1 MRTSLRFL
9 TALMLPL
16 VAVSL
21 AGAQDKKKADA
32 HADEHGKAAAHAE
45 AHMPKKAIAVLI
57 PTEGNQVRGT
67 LTLVATAKGVQI
79 TGKVTGLTPGEH
91 GFHIHEF
98 GDLSSADGTA
108 AGGHYNPEG
117 HMHGGPD
124 SKEKHAGDLGNLKA
138 DKDGVATVDVI
149 ADAKLHFIIG
159 RAFVVHAKA
168 DDLKTQPTGDA
179 GGRVALGLIGI
190 ANEKPPVK
198 K

>member
-1 MRTSLRFL
+1 MRTSLRYLIAL
-9 TALMLPL
+9 TLPL
-16 VAVSL
+16 IAVAL
-21 AGAQDKKKADA
+21 AGAQEKK
-32 HADEHGKAAAHAE
+32 HADHDKHE
-45 AHMPKKAIAVLI
+45 AHLPKKGIAVFI
-57 PTEGNQVRGT
+57 PTEGQQVRGT
-67 LTLVATAKGVQI
+67 LTLVSTAAGVHI

-98 GDLSSADGTA
+98 GDLSSADGSA
-108 AGGHYNPEG
+108 AGGHYNPDG

-138 DKDGVATVDVI
+138 DKDGVAMVDVK
-149 ADAKLHFIIG
+149 AEVALHFIVG

-168 DDLKTQPTGDA
+168 DDLKTQPSGDA

-190 ANEKPPVK
+190 ANDKPPMK

>member
-1 MRTSLRFL
+1 MRMTLRYL
-9 TALMLPL
+9 AAVMLPL
-16 VAVSL
+16 VALSL
-21 AGAQDKKKADA
+21 ADAQDKKKADP
-32 HADEHGKAAAHAE
+32 HGDVHAAAHAE
-45 AHMPKKAIAVLI
+45 PAMPKKAVAVLI
-57 PTEGNQVRGT
+57 PTEGSKVGGV
-67 LTLVATAKGVQI
+67 LTLVATDKGVHV
-79 TGKVTGLTPGEH
+79 TGKVTGLTPGDH

-108 AGGHYNPEG
+108 AGGHYNPDG

-124 SKEKHAGDLGNLKA
+124 SKEKHAGDLGNIKA
-138 DKDGVATVDVI
+138 NNDGVAMVDVKT
-149 ADAKLHFIIG
+149 DAKLHFIIG

-190 ANEKPPVK
+190 ANDKPPMK